1 MTINVASLMSELSGQ
16 RRAFHSEADFQL
28 AFAWEIQRQHQDA
41 RVRLETRP
49 TPGQHLDVLVR
60 EGAAA
65 LAIEL
70 KYLTAAWDGVDN
82 GEAFHLLNHGAQ
94 DIRGYD
100 CVKDLVR
107 VERFVSTHP
116 GATGL
121 VIVLSNDPVYWRPAS
136 HDRVTNADLF
146 RLREGKVLEGAR
158 TWGALTGDG
167 TKKNRSADLVLAGKY
182 VCEWRPY
189 SNVGGRRGEFRYLAL
204 EVAAAELD
212 TPKRPADDL

>member
-1 MTINVASLMSELSGQ
+1 MLELSRHRG
-16 RRAFHSEADFQL
+16 AFHSEADFQL
-28 AFAWEIQRQHQDA
+28 SFAWEAQRHNPDA
-41 RVRLETRP
+41 LVRLETRP

-60 EGAAA
+60 EGAAV

-70 KYLTAAWDGVDN
+70 KYLTAAWNGVDN
-82 GEAFHLLNHGAQ
+82 GEPFNLLNHGAQ

-107 VERFVSTHP
+107 VEQFVRTHP
-116 GATGL
+116 DAAGL
-121 VIVLSNDPVYWRPAS
+121 AIVLSNDPAYWRPSS
-136 HDRVTNADLF
+136 HDRVTNADNF
-146 RLREGKVLEGAR
+146 RLRDGTVLEGSR
-158 TWGALTGDG
+158 SWGASTGEG

-182 VCEWRPY
+182 LCEWRPY